1 MSETLDFG
9 AAFLSYNGTRGGTVL
24 LHFLNVLLDQRSS
37 VSVSWF
43 DIDRKRQS
51 CVGAAHRRFH
61 SDEAWQYDA
70 FPCPCIL
77 AKLFPEYGF
86 SMRLPQ
92 MRSKGKV
99 LMQVFLEHVM
109 MVTNPAT

>member
-1 MSETLDFG
+1 
-9 AAFLSYNGTRGGTVL
+9 
-24 LHFLNVLLDQRSS
+24 
-37 VSVSWF
+37 
-43 DIDRKRQS
+43 
-51 CVGAAHRRFH
+51 
-61 SDEAWQYDA
+61 
-70 FPCPCIL
+70 
-77 AKLFPEYGF
+77 LFPEYGF